1 MQKETL
7 QQLKRK
13 VLELEAQTV
22 LNLTNASEN
31 ISKAGEPLFASA
43 CIVQIS
49 ALGSREILPAFCI
62 YDGLSSDTIEA
73 IKRDIIKTSNRIKG
87 N

>member
-1 MQKETL
+1 MQKQTV

-13 VLELEAQTV
+13 ILELESQTI
-22 LNLTNASEN
+22 LNLNHAAKN

-49 ALGSREILPAFCI
+49 ALGGREILPAFCI
-62 YDGLSSDTIEA
+62 YDGLSPDTIEA
-73 IKRDIIKTSNRIKG
+73 IKQDIIRTCNRIKG